1 VHQLLSLIQAGGITM
16 IPILVA
22 SVVAVALIIEAAW
35 ALGRS
40 RKRYE
45 HHLLNPKAP
54 ADAASRDVFSTVLA
68 YRQSHPYATAEEVRT
83 FAEIAFG
90 SLERKIGWLQ
100 TLAAIAPLLGLFGT
114 VSGMIHIFS
123 VVSTSR
129 PTNPLAQLAGGIS
142 EALVATGG
150 GLLVAIVA
158 ALGYSMLIN
167 RLDAFSSTVVGY
179 LSEQRRDQARPKHSP
194 TIEEAKFGAQ

>member
-1 VHQLLSLIQAGGITM
+1 MFQLLSLIKAGGITM
-16 IPILVA
+16 IPILVT
-22 SVVAVALIIEAAW
+22 SVIAVALIIEAAW
-35 ALGRS
+35 ALSRA

-54 ADAASRDVFSTVLA
+54 ADASSRDVFSTLLA
-68 YRQSHPYATAEEVRT
+68 YRQAHPYATAEEVRS
-83 FAEIAFG
+83 FSEIAFG
-90 SLERKIGWLQ
+90 PMERKIGWLQ

-114 VSGMIHIFS
+114 VSGMIHIFQ

-158 ALGYSMLIN
+158 AIGYSTLIN

-179 LSEQRRDQARPKHSP
+179 LCESRRDASPRPKRP
-194 TIEEAKFGAQ
+194 IEEANFGA

>member
-1 VHQLLSLIQAGGITM
+1 MYQFLSLIKAGGLTM

-35 ALGRS
+35 ALGRA

-45 HHLLNPKAP
+45 QHLLNPKAP
-54 ADAASRDVFSTVLA
+54 ADAGSRDVFSTVLA
-68 YRQSHPYATAEEVRT
+68 YRQAHPYANAEEVRAY
-83 FAEIAFG
+83 AELAFG
-90 SLERKIGWLQ
+90 GMERKIGWLQ
-100 TLAAIAPLLGLFGT
+100 TLAALAPLLGLFGT

-123 VVSTSR
+123 VVSVSR

-158 ALGYSMLIN
+158 ALGYSVLIN
-167 RLDAFSSTVVGY
+167 RLDAFSGAVVGY
-179 LSEQRRDQARPKHSP
+179 LSEQRREAQARPKRP
-194 TIEEAKFGAQ
+194 IEEAKFGAQ

>member
-1 VHQLLSLIQAGGITM
+1 VYELLSLIKAGGITM
-16 IPILVA
+16 IPLFIA
-22 SVVAVALIIEAAW
+22 SVFAVALIIEAAW
-35 ALGRS
+35 GLGRA

-54 ADAASRDVFSTVLA
+54 ADAGSRDVFSTVLA
-68 YRQSHPYATAEEVRT
+68 YRQANPYASSEEVRN
-83 FAEIAFG
+83 FADLAFG
-90 SLERKIGWLQ
+90 NTERKIGWLQ

-123 VVSTSR
+123 VVSSTR
-129 PTNPLAQLAGGIS
+129 PTNPLTQLAGGIS

-167 RLDAFSSTVVGY
+167 RLDAFSATVVGY
-179 LSEQRRDQARPKHSP
+179 LSEQRRDQARPKRP
-194 TIEEAKFGAQ
+194 IEEVKFGAQ